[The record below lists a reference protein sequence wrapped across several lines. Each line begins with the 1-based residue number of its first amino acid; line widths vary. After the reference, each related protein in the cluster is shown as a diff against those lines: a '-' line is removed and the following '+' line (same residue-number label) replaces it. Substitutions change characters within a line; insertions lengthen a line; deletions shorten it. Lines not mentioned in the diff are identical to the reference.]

1 MFLYIMLLTILM
13 LFFLCFR
20 HRLMIFLKNYQELPL
35 KLDDKR
41 RYTIE
46 TDIRTRR
53 NCIAKYGKQ
62 SPGGQ

>member
-1 MFLYIMLLTILM
+1 
-13 LFFLCFR
+13 
-20 HRLMIFLKNYQELPL
+20 MIFLKNYQELPL

-41 RYTIE
+41 RYIIE
-46 TDIRTRR
+46 TDIQTRR